1 MEDPSSSSSSTR
13 CLPKP
18 SDLSK
23 HQLSFLNQHFQTHQ
37 DLLHKAPPLH
47 TSLRTR
53 SSHLDS
59 LLLHL
64 KASLTQRTVSWIRRS
79 FSAKTALHNIDISL
93 QNLNLVT
100 SQCGSG
106 WKKLQRVLG
115 TELPQLAKEVKRI
128 ETIHSYLETTL
139 QLEALV
145 GDLEDAVFC
154 FVNCHSGKMFSA
166 MLSNSSNSGTKQEK
180 LLQAIKALNDL
191 EVLVGLV
198 KLRPQWHHLLKSV
211 DARVDKTL
219 AVLRPQVFADHRAF
233 LASLGWPPKLSTLK
247 IESELSGLSNPLI
260 SMQGEKRR
268 SYSDSFLALC
278 ALQHIQT
285 RRENR
290 QLNLSGQKECI
301 IQLWAIDELVS
312 PIASRM
318 EYHFSKWVDQPEFIF
333 ELAYKIT
340 RDFIVGVDDVL
351 QPLIDRA
358 RLISYS
364 AKEAW
369 VSSMVQLLSE
379 FLAKRIF
386 SSLAEK
392 YQEKQM
398 KSEVILSWLHLIDL
412 IVLFDKRIQ
421 SLLSSETSL
430 FSTELERV
438 ESLSGNTSVLMI
450 FGNRP
455 DWLKIWA
462 KIELKNACDKLKTDL
477 NDERAWTVDGKEGA
491 ELPFDTQHF
500 LISTREDHKAPL
512 IAESALRTTWEMV
525 ERCQTMPVILPRLQ
539 FIRLTA
545 VRFLWYFFKVLL
557 VHCKRTEITPD
568 NPDDEA
574 LVRVCGS
581 INAAKYIELK
591 LRQWSDDVNF
601 LEMKLAENDPSNQRK
616 DENTDYNFFGEEI
629 QSLSELATNW
639 LMEIISVLL
648 RQFENLS
655 WEYVQKMKLYEQQLE
670 DLAPVE
676 ISAAVDLNISV
687 DFVEPLDA
695 LRCHLILLRM
705 TLNATDFLD
714 LWRSLAEGLDHFI
727 SCSGI
732 TCRIQFFDGGINQFE
747 TDMQALFSVFQPFC
761 VRPEAFF
768 PSTRE
773 IMMLLKMKK
782 RKRRSICR

>member
-1 MEDPSSSSSSTR
+1 M
-13 CLPKP
+13 
-18 SDLSK
+18 
-23 HQLSFLNQHFQTHQ
+23 Q
-37 DLLHKAPPLH
+37 
-47 TSLRTR
+47 
-53 SSHLDS
+53 
-59 LLLHL
+59 
-64 KASLTQRTVSWIRRS
+64 
-79 FSAKTALHNIDISL
+79 
-93 QNLNLVT
+93 
-100 SQCGSG
+100 
-106 WKKLQRVLG
+106 
-115 TELPQLAKEVKRI
+115 
-128 ETIHSYLETTL
+128 
-139 QLEALV
+139 
-145 GDLEDAVFC
+145 
-154 FVNCHSGKMFSA
+154 
-166 MLSNSSNSGTKQEK
+166 NSGTKHEK
-180 LLQAIKALNDL
+180 LLQAIKAMNDL

-211 DARVDKTL
+211 DARVDRTL
-219 AVLRPQVFADHRAF
+219 AILRPQVFADHRAL
-233 LASLGWPPKLSTLK
+233 LASLGWPPKLSTSK
-247 IESELSGLSNPLI
+247 IESEQVSGLPNPLLL
-260 SMQGEKRR
+260 MQGEKRK
-268 SYSDSFLALC
+268 SYSNSFLALC

-290 QLNLSGQKECI
+290 QLNLSGQKECT

-351 QPLIDRA
+351 QPLIDIA

-386 SSLAEK
+386 SSLAERYK
-392 YQEKQM
+392 EKHM
-398 KSEVILSWLHLIDL
+398 KSEVISSWLHLIDL

-421 SLLSSETSL
+421 SLVSSETSL
-430 FSTELERV
+430 FSTESERV
-438 ESLSGNTSVLMI
+438 ESLSGSISVLMI

-462 KIELKNACDKLKTDL
+462 KIELNNACSKLKTDL
-477 NDERAWTVDGKEGA
+477 KDERAWTVDGKERA
-491 ELPFDTQHF
+491 ELHFDTQHF
-500 LISTREDHKAPL
+500 LISSREDHKAPL
-512 IAESALRTTWEMV
+512 IAESALRITWEMV
-525 ERCQTMPVILPRLQ
+525 ERCGTMPVVILRLQ

-557 VHCKRTEITPD
+557 VQCKRTENFPD
-568 NPDDEA
+568 NPDDET

-581 INAAKYIELK
+581 INAAKYIESK

-601 LEMKLAENDPSNQRK
+601 LEMKLAENDSSNWRK
-616 DENTDYNFFGEEI
+616 DNSTDYSFFGEEI
-629 QSLSELATNW
+629 RCLSELATNW
-639 LMEIISVLL
+639 LMDIISLLL

-655 WEYVQKMKLYEQQLE
+655 WEYLQKMKHYERQPE

-676 ISAAVDLNISV
+676 VLSAMDLTISV

-705 TLNATDFLD
+705 TLNAKDFLD
-714 LWRSLAEGLDHFI
+714 LWRSVAEGLDHFI
-727 SCSGI
+727 SCSDI
-732 TCRIQFFDGGINQFE
+732 TCGIQFFDGGINLFE

-768 PSTRE
+768 PCTRE
-773 IMMLLKMKK
+773 TIKLLKMK
-782 RKRRSICR
+782 RGQR

>member
-1 MEDPSSSSSSTR
+1 M
-13 CLPKP
+13 
-18 SDLSK
+18 
-23 HQLSFLNQHFQTHQ
+23 Q
-37 DLLHKAPPLH
+37 
-47 TSLRTR
+47 
-53 SSHLDS
+53 
-59 LLLHL
+59 
-64 KASLTQRTVSWIRRS
+64 
-79 FSAKTALHNIDISL
+79 
-93 QNLNLVT
+93 
-100 SQCGSG
+100 
-106 WKKLQRVLG
+106 
-115 TELPQLAKEVKRI
+115 
-128 ETIHSYLETTL
+128 
-139 QLEALV
+139 
-145 GDLEDAVFC
+145 
-154 FVNCHSGKMFSA
+154 
-166 MLSNSSNSGTKQEK
+166 NSGTKHEK
-180 LLQAIKALNDL
+180 LLQAIKAMNDL

-211 DARVDKTL
+211 DARVDRTL
-219 AVLRPQVFADHRAF
+219 AILRPQVFADHRAL
-233 LASLGWPPKLSTLK
+233 LASLGWPPKLSTSK
-247 IESELSGLSNPLI
+247 IESEQVSGLPNPLLL
-260 SMQGEKRR
+260 MQGEKRK
-268 SYSDSFLALC
+268 SYSNSFLALC

-290 QLNLSGQKECI
+290 QLNLSGQKECT

-351 QPLIDRA
+351 QPLIDIA

-386 SSLAEK
+386 SSLAERYK
-392 YQEKQM
+392 EKQM
-398 KSEVILSWLHLIDL
+398 KSEVISSWLHLVDL

-421 SLLSSETSL
+421 SLVSSETSL
-430 FSTELERV
+430 FSTESERV
-438 ESLSGNTSVLMI
+438 ESLSGSISVLMI

-462 KIELKNACDKLKTDL
+462 KIELKNACSKLKTDL
-477 NDERAWTVDGKEGA
+477 KDERAWTVDGKERA
-491 ELPFDTQHF
+491 ELHFDTQHF
-500 LISTREDHKAPL
+500 LISSREDHKAPL
-512 IAESALRTTWEMV
+512 IAESALRITWEMV
-525 ERCQTMPVILPRLQ
+525 ERCGTMPIVILRLQ

-557 VHCKRTEITPD
+557 VQCKRTENFPD
-568 NPDDEA
+568 NPDDET

-581 INAAKYIELK
+581 INAAKYIESK

-601 LEMKLAENDPSNQRK
+601 LEMKLAENDSSNRRK
-616 DENTDYNFFGEEI
+616 DNSTDYCFFGEEI
-629 QSLSELATNW
+629 RCLSELATNW
-639 LMEIISVLL
+639 LMDIISVLL

-655 WEYVQKMKLYEQQLE
+655 WEYLQKMKHYEQQPE

-676 ISAAVDLNISV
+676 VLSAMDLTISM

-705 TLNATDFLD
+705 TLNAKDFLD
-714 LWRSLAEGLDHFI
+714 LWRSVAEGLDHFI
-727 SCSGI
+727 SCSAI
-732 TCRIQFFDGGINQFE
+732 TCGIQFFDGGINLFE

-768 PSTRE
+768 PCTRE
-773 IMMLLKMKK
+773 TIKLLKMK
-782 RKRRSICR
+782 RRQR

>member
-1 MEDPSSSSSSTR
+1 MFSHYDVFPHLCVCVCVCVLVVPSH
-13 CLPKP
+13 K
-18 SDLSK
+18 
-23 HQLSFLNQHFQTHQ
+23 LNY
-37 DLLHKAPPLH
+37 PL
-47 TSLRTR
+47 
-53 SSHLDS
+53 
-59 LLLHL
+59 
-64 KASLTQRTVSWIRRS
+64 
-79 FSAKTALHNIDISL
+79 NIS
-93 QNLNLVT
+93 
-100 SQCGSG
+100 
-106 WKKLQRVLG
+106 
-115 TELPQLAKEVKRI
+115 
-128 ETIHSYLETTL
+128 ETTL

-145 GDLEDAVFC
+145 GDLEDAAFS

-166 MLSNSSNSGTKQEK
+166 MLSNSSSSGTKHEK
-180 LLQAIKALNDL
+180 LLQAIKAMNDL

-219 AVLRPQVFADHRAF
+219 AILRPQIFADHRAL
-233 LASLGWPPKLSTLK
+233 LASLGWPPKLSTSK
-247 IESELSGLSNPLI
+247 IETEQVSGLPNPLLL
-260 SMQGEKRR
+260 MQGEKRK
-268 SYSDSFLALC
+268 SYSNSFLALC

-290 QLNLSGQKECI
+290 QLNLSGQKEHT

-318 EYHFSKWVDQPEFIF
+318 EFHFSKWVDQPVFIF

-386 SSLAEK
+386 LSLAERYK
-392 YQEKQM
+392 EKQM
-398 KSEVILSWLHLIDL
+398 KSEVISSWLHLIDL

-430 FSTELERV
+430 FSTESERV
-438 ESLSGNTSVLMI
+438 ECLSGSISVLMI
-450 FGNRP
+450 FGNKP

-462 KIELKNACDKLKTDL
+462 KIELKNACSKLETDL
-477 NDERAWTVDGKEGA
+477 LDERAWAVDGKERA
-491 ELPFDTQHF
+491 ELHFDTQHF
-500 LISTREDHKAPL
+500 LISSREDHKAPL
-512 IAESALRTTWEMV
+512 IAESALRITWEMV
-525 ERCQTMPVILPRLQ
+525 ERCETMPVVILRLQ

-545 VRFLWYFFKVLL
+545 VRFLWHFFKVLL
-557 VHCKRTEITPD
+557 VQCKRTENFPD

-581 INAAKYIELK
+581 INAAKYIESK

-601 LEMKLAENDPSNQRK
+601 LEMKLAENDSSNRSK
-616 DENTDYNFFGEEI
+616 DNSTDYSFFGEEI
-629 QSLSELATNW
+629 KCLAELATNW
-639 LMEIISVLL
+639 LMDIISVLL

-655 WEYVQKMKLYEQQLE
+655 WEYLQKLKHYEQQPE

-676 ISAAVDLNISV
+676 VSSAMDLTISV

-705 TLNATDFLD
+705 TLNAKDFLD
-714 LWRSLAEGLDHFI
+714 LWRSVAEGLDHFM
-727 SCSGI
+727 SCSDI
-732 TCRIQFFDGGINQFE
+732 TCGIRFSDRGISLFE

-768 PSTRE
+768 PCTRE
-773 IMMLLKMKK
+773 TIKLLKMKK
-782 RKRRSICR
+782 GKR

>member
-1 MEDPSSSSSSTR
+1 MEDPPSSSPCS

-18 SDLSK
+18 SDLSDN
-23 HQLSFLNQHFQTHQ
+23 QVRFLNEQFQTHQ
-37 DLLHKAPPLH
+37 DLVHKAPPLH
-47 TSLRTR
+47 TSLRTN
-53 SSHLDS
+53 SSLLDSHLQ
-59 LLLHL
+59 HL
-64 KASLTQRTVSWIRRS
+64 KSTLSHLTVSWIRRS
-79 FSAKTALHNIDISL
+79 FSAKTNLHNLDISL
-93 QNLNLVT
+93 QNLSLVT
-100 SQCGSG
+100 SQGGSG
-106 WKKLQRVLG
+106 WKKLQKVLG

-128 ETIHSYLETTL
+128 ENICSYLETTL

-154 FVNCHSGKMFSA
+154 FVNSHSGKMFSA
-166 MLSNSSNSGTKQEK
+166 MLSNSCNYETKQEK

-219 AVLRPQVFADHRAF
+219 AILRPQVIADHRA
-233 LASLGWPPKLSTLK
+233 LLTSVGWPPKLSALK
-247 IESELSGLSNPLI
+247 RESELSGLPNPLVL
-260 SMQGEKRR
+260 MQGDKRK

-301 IQLWAIDELVS
+301 IQLWAIDEMVS

-379 FLAKRIF
+379 FLSKRIF
-386 SSLAEK
+386 SSLAERYK
-392 YQEKQM
+392 EKQM

-421 SLLSSETSL
+421 LLLSSETSL
-430 FSTELERV
+430 FSTDLDRV
-438 ESLSGNTSVLMI
+438 ESLSSNTSVLMI

-462 KIELKNACDKLKTDL
+462 KIELKNACNKLKTDL
-477 NDERAWTVDGKEGA
+477 KDERAWTVDGKEGA
-491 ELPFDTQHF
+491 EMPFDTQHL

-512 IAESALRTTWEMV
+512 IVESALRITWEMV

-557 VHCKRTEITPD
+557 VRCKRTEITPY

-581 INAAKYIELK
+581 INAAKYIESR

-601 LEMKLAENDPSNQRK
+601 LEMKLAENVPSIRR
-616 DENTDYNFFGEEI
+616 TDKTDINFFGEEI

-648 RQFENLS
+648 HQFENLS
-655 WEYVQKMKLYEQQLE
+655 WEYVQKMKHYDQQPE

-676 ISAAVDLNISV
+676 ASGAMDLTISV
-687 DFVEPLDA
+687 DFVEPLDT
-695 LRCHLILLRM
+695 LRCHLFLLRM

-714 LWRSLAEGLDHFI
+714 LWRSLAEGLDHFL
-727 SCSGI
+727 SCSNI
-732 TCRIQFFDGGINQFE
+732 TCGIHFFDRGINQFE
-747 TDMQALFSVFQPFC
+747 TDIQALFSIFQPFC

-768 PSTRE
+768 PSTIE
-773 IMMLLKMKK
+773 IMKVLKMKK
-782 RKRRSICR
+782 RKR